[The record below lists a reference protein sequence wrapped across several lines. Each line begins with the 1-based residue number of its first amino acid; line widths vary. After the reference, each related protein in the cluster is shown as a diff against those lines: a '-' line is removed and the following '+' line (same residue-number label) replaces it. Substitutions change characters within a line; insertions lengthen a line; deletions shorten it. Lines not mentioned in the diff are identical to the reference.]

1 MTDQPTFASPLTA
14 NHFQKPK
21 KKKAQNHDSEAKR
34 MKLLQEEEEEERL
47 TNLLFGGGIGVDDTE
62 AAWHDDD
69 DDDDEEESVQSE
81 ESDNQDLFQI
91 DRTGVVHSESEEE
104 EEQDDEESE
113 EEEEQEKVNT
123 ASAWHDDDDEE
134 LQVSLQASD
143 RTKKLRSNLVEDTV
157 SGSTYEQKLRERYE
171 ATTGA
176 TSRTDWAALPE
187 SDDDK
192 SDLDSDQEFESNFLS
207 STAPLLSNNRLQ
219 PNILNVV
226 RCPDAN
232 LGHYNQSTV
241 NAVQFHPGSDEDE
254 PLMLTAGLDK
264 TLRFF
269 KINGTEGSE
278 KVHGIHF
285 PNLPIYSAAFLGDT
299 GSVVVSGR
307 RKFFYIYDAVAG
319 KVSASER
326 SDDCDERSEESEE
339 RSDDCDEQGEEMRAL
354 ASPTSI
360 SEETR
365 ASVAE

>member
-1 MTDQPTFASPLTA
+1 MALVSPPPLKMKHRTTKTHQKKHLHLLLQFNRYFTIAIDGIKTQAYLLLLTSILIKFNMTDQPTFASPLTA

-21 KKKAQNHDSEAKR
+21 KKKAQNHESEAKR

-69 DDDDEEESVQSE
+69 DDEEESVQSD
-81 ESDNQDLFQI
+81 ESDSHDENQDLFQI
-91 DRTGVVHSESEEE
+91 DRTGVDHSESED
-104 EEQDDEESE
+104 EQDSENEESE
-113 EEEEQEKVNT
+113 EEEEHEEEKATT

-143 RTKKLRSNLVEDTV
+143 RTKKLRSNLGQDTV

-187 SDDDK
+187 SDDDDR
-192 SDLDSDQEFESNFLS
+192 SDVDSDHEFQSNFLS

-269 KINGTEGSE
+269 KING
-278 KVHGIHF
+278 K
-285 PNLPIYSAAFLGDT
+285 N
-299 GSVVVSGR
+299 
-307 RKFFYIYDAVAG
+307 RK
-319 KVSASER
+319 KHWCSLR
-326 SDDCDERSEESEE
+326 SDGICYY
-339 RSDDCDEQGEEMRAL
+339 
-354 ASPTSI
+354 
-360 SEETR
+360 
-365 ASVAE
+365 